1 MEITKR
7 EDVTKQGFCKLPLLW
22 RKLRLRGSLFII
34 SVLIQFQ
41 SHCHPSGWGE
51 GGRLF
56 EAGRLLTFS
65 AFRMGP
71 YSRWA
76 LIRGWALFR
85 INTVVVWW
93 FRQVYRKI
101 PKISPGASIF
111 QRPYLRGLFLE
122 VLLFGRAYLRRRSW
136 KEIYRFCLVLL
147 CIWGQ
152 FPSTSP
158 WGGLYLEGR
167 FHGGFF
173 VLWGRVAYTWR
184 GLFSEFYGSSKTWKI
199 WLNIF
204 KLQPIS
210 ILVIRCNSR
219 HQTFSDHFTFL
230 WNCPPTPP
238 LNQHK
243 HLVLT

>member
-122 VLLFGRAYLRRRSW
+122 VLLFGRAYLRRGWSTEEELEGNLPFLPCFTLYLRAISKYKSLGGLIFGGAISRRVFCVMRS
-136 KEIYRFCLVLL
+136 
-147 CIWGQ
+147 
-152 FPSTSP
+152 
-158 WGGLYLEGR
+158 GGLYMEG
-167 FHGGFF
+167 
-173 VLWGRVAYTWR
+173 L
-184 GLFSEFYGSSKTWKI
+184 
-199 WLNIF
+199 IF
-204 KLQPIS
+204 G
-210 ILVIRCNSR
+210 ILR
-219 HQTFSDHFTFL
+219 
-230 WNCPPTPP
+230 
-238 LNQHK
+238 
-243 HLVLT
+243 